1 MAKKSKKNNENKSN
15 LRCPI
20 VCVLG
25 HVDHGK
31 CLMPNEKV
39 LTPLGEIKIEDLFKQ
54 GKKIIKKDNNKMI
67 KKLDIDVY
75 TLDEN
80 GKIMIIKAPY
90 VWRLKHNG
98 KMIKVKLKNWH
109 SITTTPE
116 HPFLTNNGW
125 IKAEN
130 IKKGDYIAIPKKLYN
145 NISFKKFVEFCKDKF
160 DNENISLPKSL
171 DEWKTIFYFAGKIF
185 GGYKE
190 FKNNKLNDLE
200 KLIKILFDLNIL
212 KNIVSFPKILY
223 IAPKELVSEFIKGYF
238 EMAGKINVKQN
249 RVEIFSISEEFIRG
263 FSIILLRF
271 GVISKIYIRNSNG
284 TKYYQLN
291 IVGKRNLINF
301 KNIGFEIDILD
312 KIIEKSRKSEKYPIN
327 KDMRR
332 LRILFGL
339 TKNEVNIPYYA
350 KYENG
355 EEIPSYEIV
364 EKFLNSLKPK
374 NLDKK
379 IKVLEGIEKDFNYLK
394 SFESDGLI
402 KDNNL
407 TELGKEALNIWK
419 NHEFGED
426 DIKYMKN
433 LIENIAFVEVE
444 DVEVIDYEGYV
455 YDLTTETHNFIANGI
470 VVHNTTL
477 LDKIRKTRV
486 AQREAGGITQHIGAS
501 EIPIDVIKRV
511 CGDLLKMLKADLKIP
526 GLLVIDTPGHE
537 AFTSLRKR
545 GGALADIAILVVDIN
560 EGFKPQTIEAV
571 NILRQCKT
579 PFVVAA
585 NKIDLIPGWNSKE
598 VPFILNFNE
607 KAQHPNALT
616 EFEIRLYENVI
627 KPLNELG
634 FDADLYS
641 RVQDV
646 TKTVCIIPV
655 SAVTGEGIPDL
666 LMMVAGLAQRFLED
680 RLKLNVEGYAKGTIL
695 EVKEEKGLGTTI
707 DAIIYDGIANRGD
720 YLVVGLPD
728 GVLVTRV
735 KALLKPKPLDEMRDP
750 RDKFKPVNEVT
761 AAAGVKIAAPDLDK
775 VIAGCPIRI
784 VPKDMIEVAK
794 EEVMREVEEAKIEV
808 DNEGILIKA
817 DTLGSL
823 EALANELRKAGVKIK
838 KAEVGDITKK
848 DVIEVASYKQSN
860 PLHGAIVGFN
870 VKILPEAQKEI
881 EKYDIK
887 VFLDNII
894 YKLVEDFTEWVK
906 KEEER
911 IKYGEF
917 EKLIKP
923 AIVRILP
930 DCIFRQK
937 DPAICGVEVISGTL
951 KVGYP
956 LMREDGMQL
965 GYVREI
971 KDRGENVKEAKAGKA
986 VSIAIEGRI
995 TLKRH
1000 VDEGDYMYV
1009 AVPESHVRELYHKYM
1024 DRLRNDEKEALFKYM
1039 ELMQKLTNN
1048 IFWGR

>member
-1 MAKKSKKNNENKSN
+1 MA

-31 CLMPNEKV
+31 CLMPYEKV
-39 LTPLGEIKIEDLFKQ
+39 LTENGSIEIKKLFEMGEETVEKDE
-54 GKKIIKKDNNKMI
+54 KKEI
-67 KKLDIDVY
+67 KKLDMGVFGVKDSGIGLI
-75 TLDEN
+75 TAN
-80 GKIMIIKAPY
+80 Y

-98 KMIKVKLKNWH
+98 KMIRVRLKN
-109 SITTTPE
+109 SLCITTTPE
-116 HPFLTNNGW
+116 HPFLTNIGW
-125 IKAEN
+125 LPAEELRN
-130 IKKGDYIAIPKKLYN
+130 DLKIAIPKKNASSNSSIEIRDTIEIGKTLLGI
-145 NISFKKFVEFCKDKF
+145 NINEEFD
-160 DNENISLPKSL
+160 
-171 DEWKTIFYFAGKIF
+171 
-185 GGYKE
+185 
-190 FKNNKLNDLE
+190 FKNVD
-200 KLIKILFDLNIL
+200 
-212 KNIVSFPKILY
+212 
-223 IAPKELVSEFIKGYF
+223 FI
-238 EMAGKINVKQN
+238 
-249 RVEIFSISEEFIRG
+249 
-263 FSIILLRF
+263 
-271 GVISKIYIRNSNG
+271 
-284 TKYYQLN
+284 
-291 IVGKRNLINF
+291 
-301 KNIGFEIDILD
+301 
-312 KIIEKSRKSEKYPIN
+312 
-327 KDMRR
+327 
-332 LRILFGL
+332 
-339 TKNEVNIPYYA
+339 
-350 KYENG
+350 
-355 EEIPSYEIV
+355 
-364 EKFLNSLKPK
+364 
-374 NLDKK
+374 
-379 IKVLEGIEKDFNYLK
+379 
-394 SFESDGLI
+394 
-402 KDNNL
+402 
-407 TELGKEALNIWK
+407 
-419 NHEFGED
+419 
-426 DIKYMKN
+426 
-433 LIENIAFVEVE
+433 EVE
-444 DVEVIDYEGYV
+444 DVEVIDYDGYV
-455 YDLTTETHNFIANGI
+455 YDLTTETHNFVANGI
-470 VVHNTTL
+470 IVHNTTL

-486 AQREAGGITQHIGAS
+486 AKREAGGITQHIGAS
-501 EIPIDVIKRV
+501 EIPIDVIKRL
-511 CGDLLKMLKADLKIP
+511 CGDLLKMLKAELKIP

-571 NILRQCKT
+571 NILKQCKT

-585 NKIDLIPGWNSKE
+585 NKLDLVTGWNSAKDGA
-598 VPFILNFNE
+598 FILNFNE
-607 KAQHPNALT
+607 KNQHPNALT
-616 EFEIRLYENVI
+616 EFEIKLYENII

-666 LMMVAGLAQRFLED
+666 LMMVAGLAQRFLES
-680 RLKLNVEGYAKGTIL
+680 RLNLNVEGYAKGTIL
-695 EVKEEKGLGTTI
+695 EVKEERGLGTTI
-707 DAIIYDGIANRGD
+707 DAIIYDGIAKRGD

-784 VPKDMIEVAK
+784 VPKDKIEEAK

-808 DNEGILIKA
+808 DDEGILIKA

-848 DVIEVASYKQSN
+848 DIIEVASYKQSN
-860 PLHGAIVGFN
+860 PLYGAIVGFN

-887 VFLDNII
+887 VFLDSII

-917 EKLIKP
+917 EKLVKP
-923 AIVRILP
+923 AIIRILP

-937 DPAICGVEVISGTL
+937 DPAICGVEILYGTL
-951 KVGYP
+951 RVGAP

-986 VSIAIEGRI
+986 VSIAIDGKI
-995 TLKRH
+995 ILKRH
-1000 VDEGDYMYV
+1000 VDEGDCMYV

-1024 DRLRNDEKEALFKYM
+1024 DRLRNDEKEALLRYM

-1048 IFWGR
+1048 VFWGR

>member
-1 MAKKSKKNNENKSN
+1 MA

-31 CLMPNEKV
+31 CLLPDERVFTEN
-39 LTPLGEIKIEDLFKQ
+39 GIIEIKELFETARETVEKDS
-54 GKKIIKKDNNKMI
+54 KKEI
-67 KKLDIDVY
+67 KKLDIKVFGIDDDGIS
-75 TLDEN
+75 L
-80 GKIMIIKAPY
+80 IKASH
-90 VWRLKHNG
+90 VWRLRHKG
-98 KMIKVKLKNWH
+98 KMIKVKLKN
-109 SITTTPE
+109 SLCITTTPE
-116 HPFLTNNGW
+116 HPFLTNIGW
-125 IKAEN
+125 LPAEELRKN
-130 IKKGDYIAIPKKLYN
+130 LKIAVPKKGK
-145 NISFKKFVEFCKDKF
+145 NISIESKD
-160 DNENISLPKSL
+160 
-171 DEWKTIFYFAGKIF
+171 
-185 GGYKE
+185 
-190 FKNNKLNDLE
+190 
-200 KLIKILFDLNIL
+200 
-212 KNIVSFPKILY
+212 IV
-223 IAPKELVSEFIKGYF
+223 
-238 EMAGKINVKQN
+238 
-249 RVEIFSISEEFIRG
+249 
-263 FSIILLRF
+263 
-271 GVISKIYIRNSNG
+271 
-284 TKYYQLN
+284 
-291 IVGKRNLINF
+291 
-301 KNIGFEIDILD
+301 
-312 KIIEKSRKSEKYPIN
+312 
-327 KDMRR
+327 
-332 LRILFGL
+332 
-339 TKNEVNIPYYA
+339 
-350 KYENG
+350 
-355 EEIPSYEIV
+355 
-364 EKFLNSLKPK
+364 
-374 NLDKK
+374 
-379 IKVLEGIEKDFNYLK
+379 
-394 SFESDGLI
+394 
-402 KDNNL
+402 
-407 TELGKEALNIWK
+407 ELGKTLLGINVE
-419 NHEFGED
+419 ED
-426 DIKYMKN
+426 FNLKDID
-433 LIENIAFVEVE
+433 FVEIEDIELVE
-444 DVEVIDYEGYV
+444 YDGYV
-455 YDLTTETHNFIANGI
+455 YDLTTETHNFVANGI
-470 VVHNTTL
+470 IVHNTTL

-486 AQREAGGITQHIGAS
+486 AKREAGGITQHIGAS
-501 EIPIDVIKRV
+501 EIPIDVIKRL
-511 CGDLLKMLKADLKIP
+511 CGDLLKMLKAELKIP

-598 VPFILNFNE
+598 GPFILNFNE
-607 KAQHPNALT
+607 KNQHPNALT
-616 EFEIRLYENVI
+616 EFEIRLYENII

-634 FDADLYS
+634 FEADLYS
-641 RVQDV
+641 RVTDV
-646 TKTVCIIPV
+646 TRTVCIIPV

-666 LMMVAGLAQRFLED
+666 LMMVAGLAQKFLEE

-695 EVKEEKGLGTTI
+695 EVKEERGLGTTI
-707 DAIIYDGIANRGD
+707 DAIIYDGIAKRGD

-784 VPKDMIEVAK
+784 VPKDKIEEAK

-808 DNEGILIKA
+808 DDEGILIKA

-848 DVIEVASYKQSN
+848 DIVEVATYKQSN
-860 PLHGAIVGFN
+860 PLHGAIVAFN
-870 VKILPEAQKEI
+870 VKILPEAQKEL

-887 VFLDNII
+887 IFLDNII

-937 DPAICGVEVISGTL
+937 NPAICGVEVLYGTL

-965 GYVREI
+965 GHVREI

-1024 DRLRNDEKEALFKYM
+1024 DRLRNDEKEALLRYM

>member
-1 MAKKSKKNNENKSN
+1 MFMA

-31 CLMPNEKV
+31 CLMPYEKV
-39 LTPLGEIKIEDLFKQ
+39 LTENGSIEIKKLFEMGEETVEKDE
-54 GKKIIKKDNNKMI
+54 KKEI
-67 KKLDIDVY
+67 KKLDMGVFGVKDSGIGLI
-75 TLDEN
+75 TAN
-80 GKIMIIKAPY
+80 Y

-98 KMIKVKLKNWH
+98 KMIRVRLKN
-109 SITTTPE
+109 SLCITTTPE
-116 HPFLTNNGW
+116 HPFLTNIGW
-125 IKAEN
+125 LPAEELRN
-130 IKKGDYIAIPKKLYN
+130 DLKIAIPKKNASSNSSIEIRDTIEIGKTLLGI
-145 NISFKKFVEFCKDKF
+145 NINEEFD
-160 DNENISLPKSL
+160 
-171 DEWKTIFYFAGKIF
+171 
-185 GGYKE
+185 
-190 FKNNKLNDLE
+190 FKNVD
-200 KLIKILFDLNIL
+200 
-212 KNIVSFPKILY
+212 
-223 IAPKELVSEFIKGYF
+223 FI
-238 EMAGKINVKQN
+238 
-249 RVEIFSISEEFIRG
+249 
-263 FSIILLRF
+263 
-271 GVISKIYIRNSNG
+271 
-284 TKYYQLN
+284 
-291 IVGKRNLINF
+291 
-301 KNIGFEIDILD
+301 
-312 KIIEKSRKSEKYPIN
+312 
-327 KDMRR
+327 
-332 LRILFGL
+332 
-339 TKNEVNIPYYA
+339 
-350 KYENG
+350 
-355 EEIPSYEIV
+355 
-364 EKFLNSLKPK
+364 
-374 NLDKK
+374 
-379 IKVLEGIEKDFNYLK
+379 
-394 SFESDGLI
+394 
-402 KDNNL
+402 
-407 TELGKEALNIWK
+407 
-419 NHEFGED
+419 
-426 DIKYMKN
+426 
-433 LIENIAFVEVE
+433 EVE
-444 DVEVIDYEGYV
+444 DVEVIDYDGYV
-455 YDLTTETHNFIANGI
+455 YDLTTETHNFVANGI
-470 VVHNTTL
+470 IVHNTTL

-486 AQREAGGITQHIGAS
+486 AKREAGGITQHIGAS
-501 EIPIDVIKRV
+501 EIPIDVIKRL
-511 CGDLLKMLKADLKIP
+511 CGDLLKMLKAELKIP

-571 NILRQCKT
+571 NILKQCKT

-585 NKIDLIPGWNSKE
+585 NKLDLVTGWNSAKDGA
-598 VPFILNFNE
+598 FILNFNE
-607 KAQHPNALT
+607 KNQHPNALT
-616 EFEIRLYENVI
+616 EFEIKLYENII

-666 LMMVAGLAQRFLED
+666 LMMVAGLAQRFLES
-680 RLKLNVEGYAKGTIL
+680 RLNLNVEGYAKGTIL
-695 EVKEEKGLGTTI
+695 EVKEERGLGTTI
-707 DAIIYDGIANRGD
+707 DAIIYDGIAKRGD

-784 VPKDMIEVAK
+784 VPKDKIEEAK

-808 DNEGILIKA
+808 DDEGILIKA

-848 DVIEVASYKQSN
+848 DIIEVASYKQSN
-860 PLHGAIVGFN
+860 PLYGAIVGFN
-870 VKILPEAQKEI
+870 VKVLPEAQKEI

-887 VFLDNII
+887 VFLDSII

-917 EKLIKP
+917 EKLVKP
-923 AIVRILP
+923 AIIRILP

-937 DPAICGVEVISGTL
+937 DPAICGVEILYGTL
-951 KVGYP
+951 RVGAP

-986 VSIAIEGRI
+986 VSIAIDGKI
-995 TLKRH
+995 ILKRH
-1000 VDEGDYMYV
+1000 VDEGDCMYV

-1024 DRLRNDEKEALFKYM
+1024 DRLRNDEKEALLRYM

-1048 IFWGR
+1048 VFWGR